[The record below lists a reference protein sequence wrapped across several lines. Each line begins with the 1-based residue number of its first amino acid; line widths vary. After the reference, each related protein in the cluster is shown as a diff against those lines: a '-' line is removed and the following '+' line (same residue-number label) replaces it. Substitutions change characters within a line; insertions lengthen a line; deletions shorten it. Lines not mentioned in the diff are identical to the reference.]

1 MWTGEN
7 HSPLLSHAKRWRNLW
22 KQVLQ
27 EEGGV
32 LHHLDVTISV
42 MKEDPRVGEEDPREE
57 IEGVERRHLKIQGI
71 IETDQGLGA
80 LVETD
85 QGHAALE
92 EMMIDLAQREIGGRD
107 LQRDLPHTNRPTVIL
122 RSMIMV
128 KKQNL

>member
-1 MWTGEN
+1 
-7 HSPLLSHAKRWRNLW
+7 
-22 KQVLQ
+22 
-27 EEGGV
+27 
-32 LHHLDVTISV
+32 
-42 MKEDPRVGEEDPREE
+42 MKEDPRVGEEDPRVK

-92 EMMIDLAQREIGGRD
+92 EMTIDLAQREIGGRD
-107 LQRDLPHTNRPTVIL
+107 LQRDLPHTNRPTEIL

>member
-1 MWTGEN
+1 
-7 HSPLLSHAKRWRNLW
+7 
-22 KQVLQ
+22 
-27 EEGGV
+27 
-32 LHHLDVTISV
+32 
-42 MKEDPRVGEEDPREE
+42 MKEDPKVGEEDPREE

-71 IETDQGLGA
+71 IIETDQGLGA

-92 EMMIDLAQREIGGRD
+92 EMTIDLVQREIGGRN